1 MSEAQKAPEPAKRT
15 TQDIQR
21 EYQEACFKIG
31 DLAHKI
37 DVYNRDTEMLKST
50 IRDLDL
56 EFTKLRQVELAAQAE
71 KQKDASLQVVPNEQP
86 KEPSNG

>member
-1 MSEAQKAPEPAKRT
+1 MSEAKAPEKAKRT

-31 DLAHKI
+31 DLEHKI
-37 DVYNRDTEMLKST
+37 DVFTRDQEMLKST

-56 EFTKLRQVELAAQAE
+56 EFTKLRQEELSAQSAE
-71 KQKDASLQVVPNEQP
+71 KQKDASLQVTEQP
-86 KEPSNG
+86 KESANG